1 MASPMVESRIEPHK
15 KAHFTLHISDRIA
28 NDDSPRGSFSSV
40 KYNHKPAQTS
50 DSRTTTLKASSDT
63 AYTLKLEDRA
73 SSGDKDI
80 FTFTGNR
87 AAPKKS
93 YVLLFDAASQ
103 KATLEPLSDSYTFNI
118 ATKND
123 RNIASQ
129 YPKIYPKKNKDGQ
142 ENQDGDDDLFG
153 EAVADDESGEPDP
166 NNPYDFRHFLSKE
179 KEKRGD
185 ESEYHFASSPDYRT
199 GTGSAVNTPQLGARK
214 PAAVAAARPKPA
226 EPAPKK
232 RKPADSGLFLKKK
245 KDPAKKAQPPPAI
258 HLERRASER
267 PTPDA
272 APKPKSKAAAPPA
285 SKIKS
290 AELVHSSDDSDIDA
304 DGGAAPSPQR
314 PAQRSPSPPR
324 PTQRSPS
331 PQYHAVSEPEEEDAE
346 GDSDDDGGLEIEVPD
361 ARPSRPRNGGA
372 LASLGL
378 GSNLGVGG
386 GFNSPSNGPISL
398 ASATSSVQGSPN
410 PHTFTPRKNR
420 AVPDADVIDFDDLG
434 GADDEEGEEDEED
447 DGGMEVEDEDDAD
460 VDIVDIGPPAR
471 QSTSGHDRKPSM
483 AGVAAD
489 EDEEDPLYQE
499 MMAGLA
505 GGDSSEE
512 SEEE

>member
-1 MASPMVESRIEPHK
+1 
-15 KAHFTLHISDRIA
+15 
-28 NDDSPRGSFSSV
+28 
-40 KYNHKPAQTS
+40 
-50 DSRTTTLKASSDT
+50 
-63 AYTLKLEDRA
+63 
-73 SSGDKDI
+73 
-80 FTFTGNR
+80 
-87 AAPKKS
+87 
-93 YVLLFDAASQ
+93 
-103 KATLEPLSDSYTFNI
+103 LEPLSDSYTFNL

-123 RNIASQ
+123 KNIASQ
-129 YPKIYPKKNKDGQ
+129 YPIIYPKKNKDGP
-142 ENQDGDDDLFG
+142 QDDEGEDDLFG

-199 GTGSAVNTPQLGARK
+199 GTGSAVNTPQFGARK
-214 PAAVAAARPKPA
+214 PVTAAVSRPKPT
-226 EPAPKK
+226 EPLPKK
-232 RKPADSGLFLKKK
+232 RKPAEAGLFMKKK
-245 KDPAKKAQPPPAI
+245 KDATKKAQPPPSI

-267 PTPDA
+267 PMPDA
-272 APKPKSKAAAPPA
+272 APKPKGKAAALPA

-290 AELVHSSDDSDIDA
+290 EELVHSSDESDVDA
-304 DGGAAPSPQR
+304 EGEAAT
-314 PAQRSPSPPR
+314 SPPR

-331 PQYHAVSEPEEEDAE
+331 PRYHAVSEPDDEDAE
-346 GDSDDDGGLEIEVPD
+346 GESDDDGGLEIEVPD
-361 ARPSRPRNGGA
+361 AHPSRPRNGGA

-378 GSNLGVGG
+378 GPNLGVGG
-386 GFNSPSNGPISL
+386 GFKSPSNGPISL

-410 PHTFTPRKNR
+410 PHAFTPRKNR
-420 AVPDADVIDFDDLG
+420 TVPDADVIDFDDLG
-434 GADDEEGEEDEED
+434 GADDAEAEDEEEE
-447 DGGMEVEDEDDAD
+447 DGGVEVEPEDDAD
-460 VDIVDIGPPAR
+460 VDVVDIGPPVR

-483 AGVAAD
+483 AGVAAE